1 MDSGNKP
8 KSFQPSSS
16 PTNES
21 VKSPKALGL
30 IKRKPSMSNSA
41 YTSTNGNADI
51 CEAACLDIIDA
62 NKDADEGSSRSSCEV
77 CATKQANNAIFIFES
92 IPLTI
97 KLLFIAAFAIISLIV
112 FGAILIADSVDK
124 INTAKKI
131 KLLCSYSVALTD
143 FINELQT
150 ERNFALSYFG
160 THGAMFGPELLAQMN
175 STNIQIE
182 KLKSLNIKELF
193 GNGDNSIRADGE
205 YAYQMD
211 YYLGK
216 LKGHRERVLSFSFN
230 TTHELLDFYTK
241 WDDNIIGAV
250 LIMTHESGDPVY
262 KELQQQYGQMTM
274 LNEHLGTLKAV
285 LSFALGEAKFTK
297 SDYDYS
303 ITVRGKYDLTESLFK
318 TTAEQES
325 RNTFNTLVLNTT
337 SYHNTKYML
346 NSIFSNYP
354 QSTQLLDFTV
364 VEWHNNSTMQMA
376 NLQLVQKKIRN
387 LILIEANR
395 VEQVATGRVI
405 GFTISTVV
413 VVIGSIIIA
422 LFFSRTIIVP
432 WKRLLRIQK
441 NRTKE
446 LTESYSQLNLL
457 LERISA
463 EEQKTKKIL
472 NSMDDALVTI
482 NELGYIV
489 HCNASFYK
497 MFKFTESD
505 IFGKKVKFQQI
516 IPNLELQEM
525 FQQFT
530 TLDSI
535 ITPNKDLKAITKV
548 GNDFPVRVNLTF
560 CNFYTNEI
568 SKEITKEV
576 LCTNN
581 ITQQEKA
588 CIALIHNMSE
598 KLQNEREEINRD
610 KMEFLKMFDNPL
622 MRLDFKEFCKR
633 IRADEN
639 IYFLEDVQ
647 SYKHTPSLQE
657 RVQRQQDIYNL
668 YLKPEAKKLLNIS
681 KDQIEHTNFKVS
693 KGLGEI
699 DLFESLERIVMEIL
713 VCDSFKR
720 WKEME
725 KDLQSYM

>member
-97 KLLFIAAFAIISLIV
+97 KLLFILL

-150 ERNFALSYFG
+150 ERNFALS
-160 THGAMFGPELLAQMN
+160 LLC
-175 STNIQIE
+175 TNIQIE

-230 TTHELLDFYTK
+230 TTYELLDFYTK

-325 RNTFNTLVLNTT
+325 RNTFNTLVLIST

-364 VEWHNNSTMQMA
+364 VEWHNNSTYA
-376 NLQLVQKKIRN
+376 N
-387 LILIEANR
+387 
-395 VEQVATGRVI
+395 G
-405 GFTISTVV
+405 
-413 VVIGSIIIA
+413 
-422 LFFSRTIIVP
+422 
-432 WKRLLRIQK
+432 
-441 NRTKE
+441 
-446 LTESYSQLNLL
+446 
-457 LERISA
+457 
-463 EEQKTKKIL
+463 
-472 NSMDDALVTI
+472 
-482 NELGYIV
+482 
-489 HCNASFYK
+489 
-497 MFKFTESD
+497 
-505 IFGKKVKFQQI
+505 
-516 IPNLELQEM
+516 
-525 FQQFT
+525 
-530 TLDSI
+530 
-535 ITPNKDLKAITKV
+535 
-548 GNDFPVRVNLTF
+548 
-560 CNFYTNEI
+560 
-568 SKEITKEV
+568 
-576 LCTNN
+576 
-581 ITQQEKA
+581 
-588 CIALIHNMSE
+588 
-598 KLQNEREEINRD
+598 
-610 KMEFLKMFDNPL
+610 
-622 MRLDFKEFCKR
+622 
-633 IRADEN
+633 
-639 IYFLEDVQ
+639 
-647 SYKHTPSLQE
+647 
-657 RVQRQQDIYNL
+657 
-668 YLKPEAKKLLNIS
+668 
-681 KDQIEHTNFKVS
+681 
-693 KGLGEI
+693 
-699 DLFESLERIVMEIL
+699 
-713 VCDSFKR
+713 
-720 WKEME
+720 
-725 KDLQSYM
+725 